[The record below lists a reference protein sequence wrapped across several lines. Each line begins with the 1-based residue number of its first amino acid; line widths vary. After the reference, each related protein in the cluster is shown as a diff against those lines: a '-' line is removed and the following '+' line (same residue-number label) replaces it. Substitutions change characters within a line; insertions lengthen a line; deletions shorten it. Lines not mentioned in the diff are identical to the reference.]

1 MEPTR
6 LARRLTASDAVI
18 LGLASMIGAGIFSA
32 AGPAVRAAG
41 AGVLLAV
48 AIAGSLAFLNAISM
62 AQLAVI
68 YPESGGAYAY
78 GRNRLGPFWGFL
90 AGWGFVIG
98 KLASCTAMALTF
110 GYYVAPNAARPLACG
125 VVILLTVVNYFGV
138 KKTMTASKILLG
150 ITLLCLGLVVFGT
163 MGGGSVPIEQFSDW
177 TGHGGIAGILQAS
190 GLMFFAFAG
199 YARIATMGEEVIEP
213 RRTIPIAIYV
223 SLSITLLIYLIVI
236 GSTLLTLE
244 IETIA
249 TSSSPLATA
258 VASGEYPFLV
268 PLVRIG
274 AAVACVG
281 VLLSLIAGVSRT
293 VFAMAAQGDLPKS
306 LSSVHPIHKV
316 PDKAELIVG
325 IVITIVVA
333 FADLRNAIGFSS
345 FAVLTYYAVANVA
358 AWKLAADERKYPRV
372 LSLLGLIACLVIAFS
387 LPAVSI
393 LGGVLLFAIGTGIY
407 FYRSRQNSLR

>member
-1 MEPTR
+1 MESSR
-6 LARRLTASDAVI
+6 LARRLTVSDAVV

-32 AGPAVRAAG
+32 AGPAVRVAG
-41 AGVLLAV
+41 AGVLIAV
-48 AIAGSLAFLNAISM
+48 AIAGMLAALNAISM
-62 AQLAVI
+62 AQLAAI
-68 YPESGGAYAY
+68 YPESGGAYVY
-78 GRNRLGPFWGFL
+78 GRKRLGPFWGFL

-110 GYYVAPNAARPLACG
+110 GYYVAPDAARPLACG
-125 VVILLTVVNYFGV
+125 VVIVLTVVNYFGV
-138 KKTMTASKILLG
+138 KKTMTASRILLA
-150 ITLLCLGLVVFGT
+150 ITLVCLGLVVFGAA
-163 MGGGSVPIEQFSDW
+163 GGGSISMERLSDW
-177 TGHGGIAGILQAS
+177 TARGGITGILQAS

-223 SLSITLLIYLIVI
+223 SLIITLLIYLIVI
-236 GSTLLTLE
+236 GSTLLTVD

-249 TSSSPLATA
+249 ASSSPLATA
-258 VASGEYPFLV
+258 VAAGNYALLT

-293 VFAMAAQGDLPKS
+293 GFAMAAQGDLPRG
-306 LSSVHPIHKV
+306 LSSVHPVHKV

-325 IVITIVVA
+325 VVITSVVA

-358 AWKLAADERKYPRV
+358 AWKLDAHERKYPRF
-372 LSLLGLIACLVIAFS
+372 LALTGLIACLVIAFS
-387 LPAVSI
+387 LPMASI
-393 LGGVLLFAIGTGIY
+393 LGGLLLFAIGTGIY
-407 FYRSRQNSLR
+407 FFRSRRNSDR

>member
-41 AGVLLAV
+41 SGVLLAV
-48 AIAGSLAFLNAISM
+48 AIAGSLAFLNAITM

-78 GRNRLGPFWGFL
+78 GRKRLGPYWGFI

-110 GYYVAPNAARPLACG
+110 GYYVAPDAARPLACG
-125 VVILLTVVNYFGV
+125 VVIVLTIVNYFGV
-138 KKTMTASKILLG
+138 KKTMQASKILLG
-150 ITLLCLGLVVFGT
+150 ITLLCLGLVVFGAA
-163 MGGGSVPIEQFSDW
+163 GGETVNVEQLSDL
-177 TGHGGIAGILQAS
+177 TGQGGIAGILQAS
-190 GLMFFAFAG
+190 GLLFFAFAG
-199 YARIATMGEEVIEP
+199 YARIATMGEEVIDP
-213 RRTIPIAIYV
+213 RRTIPVAIYV

-236 GSTLLTLE
+236 GSTLLAVD

-249 TSSSPLATA
+249 ASSSPLATA
-258 VASGEYPFLV
+258 VASGNYAFLV

-306 LSSVHPIHKV
+306 LSSVHPVHKV

-345 FAVLTYYAVANVA
+345 FAVLTYYAVANAA
-358 AWKLAADERKYPRV
+358 AWKLAAAERKYPRV
-372 LSLLGLIACLVIAFS
+372 LSLMGLIACLVIAFS
-387 LPAVSI
+387 LPVVSI
-393 LGGVLLFAIGTGIY
+393 VGGVLLFAIGSGIY
-407 FYRSRQNSLR
+407 FYRSRLKTAR